1 MEELTRPAW
10 THVRPLYE
18 SMDQHLAPHAVLA
31 GAEPGRVWADDPAAP
46 RTALVQAGRRFYLA
60 GDPSDDALNTGLH
73 ALLLEA
79 SKAGAL
85 VLYYAS
91 PGWATVLARLLA
103 GRESQAYRRHTYEL
117 QIPGQYPVAVQIPA
131 GLALRPVDRGLLDE
145 TGLGHLDALKK
156 ELVSECPSVE
166 FFLAHRF
173 GVCLVAGRELAAW
186 CLAEHTVGDRCEVG
200 LETRPAYRRRG
211 LATLVTRALVEAA
224 AARGITG
231 IGWHCYAGNA
241 GSIATA
247 RKAGFEKAGEYE
259 VLVVRPPGATG

>member
-1 MEELTRPAW
+1 MEELIRPAW
-10 THVRPLYE
+10 ARARPLYD
-18 SMDQHLAPHAVLA
+18 SMDQHLAPQAVLA

-46 RTALVQAGRRFYLA
+46 RTALVQAGRRVYLA
-60 GDPSDDALNTGLH
+60 GDPSDDVPHTGLR

-85 VLYYAS
+85 VLYYA
-91 PGWATVLARLLA
+91 PAGWAAVLEGVLAGWER
-103 GRESQAYRRHTYEL
+103 QPYPRHHYTL
-117 QIPGQYPVAVQIPA
+117 PIPSHDPGAVQIPA
-131 GLALRPVDRGLLDE
+131 GLTLRLVDRGLLDE
-145 TGLGHLDALKK
+145 TGLGHLDALKA

-186 CLAEHTVGDRCEVG
+186 SLAEHTVGHRCEVG

-224 AARGITG
+224 AARGIARV
-231 IGWHCYAGNA
+231 GWHCYAGNA

-247 RKAGFEKAGEYE
+247 RKAGFQKAGEYE
-259 VLVVRPPGATG
+259 VLVVRPPGVTG